1 MCKTKTMARPLKEI
15 DEGLVENLA
24 RIHCTHEEIAAVVGC
39 STDTLVRRFA
49 DLIEQGRQQGK
60 TSLRRKQFEVAMGGD
75 RAMLIW
81 LGKQFLG
88 QTERQEITGA
98 DGAPLTTFLALAS
111 EAVATED

>member
-1 MCKTKTMARPLKEI
+1 MARPLKEI

-60 TSLRRKQFEVAMGGD
+60 TSLRRKQFEVAMSGD

-111 EAVATED
+111 EAVASED